1 MRKSSFIIIGIFC
14 LALSGCEVEFDIKGL
29 DSDPL
34 LLMDGHVKMDPFSP
48 GGCSFQMYLYGVP
61 SAAGDREFDKDARC
75 TLKVYKN
82 SELIDTKDYI
92 TISTFYG
99 LIADFYEGVCPGDE
113 ITITAES
120 AGFPA
125 ASSRTVIPQEPPAV
139 DVSYSLEGN
148 DLKIRFAF
156 EDDAATDDAYAIC
169 FRKIFSNRPPDDSQ
183 IGTSFDLSFGEL
195 SESSF
200 LDIGPFDVSWEDG
213 DRYYGI
219 FDDTF
224 NGRRKDFE
232 VTVPGVGLLSY
243 EGNVYARIEIQRIS
257 PERLRYEIACNDKGS
272 NVLGFIGLSPV
283 TFAYTNVSGG
293 SGVFSSGNVGYSDW
307 VELSLMK

>member
-1 MRKSSFIIIGIFC
+1 MKKSICIIFGICC

-29 DSDPL
+29 DGEPL
-34 LLMDGHVKMDPFSP
+34 FLIDGHVKTDPLSP
-48 GGCSFQMYLYGVP
+48 GCCSFQMYLYGVP
-61 SAAGDREFDKDARC
+61 SAAGDREFDQDAKC

-99 LIADFYEGVCPGDE
+99 LIADFYEGVQPGDE

-156 EDDAATDDAYAIC
+156 EDNAATDDAYAIC

-224 NGRRKDFE
+224 NGRRKEFD
-232 VTVPGVGLLSY
+232 VTVPGVGMLPY
-243 EGNVYARIEIQRIS
+243 EDNVYVRIEIQRIS
-257 PERLRYEIACNDKGS
+257 PERLRYETACNDKGN

>member
-1 MRKSSFIIIGIFC
+1 MRKSSFIIIAIFC
-14 LALSGCEVEFDIKGL
+14 LALSACEVEFDIKGL
-29 DSDPL
+29 DSEPL
-34 LLMDGHVKMDPFSP
+34 FLMDGHVRKDPFSP

-75 TLKVYKN
+75 SLKVYKN

-125 ASSRTVIPQEPPAV
+125 ALSRTVIPQEPPAV

-148 DLKIRFAF
+148 DLKIRFSF
-156 EDDAATDDAYAIC
+156 EDNAATDDAYAIC

-213 DRYYGI
+213 DRYY
-219 FDDTF
+219 
-224 NGRRKDFE
+224 
-232 VTVPGVGLLSY
+232 
-243 EGNVYARIEIQRIS
+243 
-257 PERLRYEIACNDKGS
+257 ERLRYEIACNDKGS